1 LEKDNQELRNNLDEK
16 RVFRSNNERELR
28 RVVSD
33 EINTNIKN
41 STRDLNKMNKTLS
54 KAQSEL
60 NDFKKKD
67 IGNKDEKL
75 QSALDYKTKVEH
87 AIKDLDDEIANLK
100 ENTRDSAAIN
110 DVERAVKD
118 LHDEL
123 DNIKILLDREIQARS
138 LADSARKIKKEKL
151 LKMKQ
156 NYPKKTLHKTVFGLN
171 QRGLFRLDQK

>member
-1 LEKDNQELRNNLDEK
+1 
-16 RVFRSNNERELR
+16 
-28 RVVSD
+28 
-33 EINTNIKN
+33 
-41 STRDLNKMNKTLS
+41 
-54 KAQSEL
+54 
-60 NDFKKKD
+60 
-67 IGNKDEKL
+67 
-75 QSALDYKTKVEH
+75 
-87 AIKDLDDEIANLK
+87 LDDEIANLK

-156 NYPKKTLHKTVFGLN
+156 NYPKK
-171 QRGLFRLDQK
+171 LFTKQFLG